1 MAVKGGK
8 QQLKRTGPVTF
19 KGINPFTK
27 SRIGKGD
34 VKVTDLSTIVEIDM
48 KEIET
53 PSILRKKK

>member
-1 MAVKGGK
+1 MTIKGGK
-8 QQLKRTGPVTF
+8 KQLKRTGPVTF

-27 SRIGKGD
+27 SRLGKSD
-34 VKVTDLSTIVEIDM
+34 VQVEDLSTIVEIDM

>member
-1 MAVKGGK
+1 MTIKGGK
-8 QQLKRTGPVTF
+8 KQLKRTGPITF

-34 VKVTDLSTIVEIDM
+34 VKVTDLSTIVEVDM